1 MTRPTPGVPVQAW
14 PLRMLRVLWQ
24 STYSSSPRPCPLR
37 SVCEPSQLDWQLPCI
52 SVKDVLKCRHQHA
65 PCLLY
70 TSRENPRWTLA
81 HERSSYMCAPRP
93 AKLDIMMCLQVKSTL
108 IAAAT
113 KGTLDLSSA
122 RPGTPNRLLYS
133 FIGASDIVSASMGPP
148 APRNTTCC

>member
-1 MTRPTPGVPVQAW
+1 MAQDGYYTFSNLGSCVDIFAPGVDVYAACGGTFRCTQVNDTSYTWGSGTSMAAPHVAGVVAIYLQQQPKA
-14 PLRMLRVLWQ
+14 L
-24 STYSSSPRPCPLR
+24 
-37 SVCEPSQLDWQLPCI
+37 PSE
-52 SVKDVLKCRHQHA
+52 VKG
-65 PCLLY
+65 
-70 TSRENPRWTLA
+70 
-81 HERSSYMCAPRP
+81 
-93 AKLDIMMCLQVKSTL
+93 TL